1 MTGFSYKKLMRKDR
15 VLLSTRDRIVIFAYW
30 HIAQFFIEQW
40 YNTVCD
46 FPIPVM
52 ELPTP

>member
-1 MTGFSYKKLMRKDR
+1 MTGFSYKKLMCKDR
-15 VLLSTRDRIVIFAYW
+15 VLLSTRDRIVILAYW
-30 HIAQFFIEQW
+30 PIAQFFIEQW
-40 YNTVCD
+40 YNIVCD